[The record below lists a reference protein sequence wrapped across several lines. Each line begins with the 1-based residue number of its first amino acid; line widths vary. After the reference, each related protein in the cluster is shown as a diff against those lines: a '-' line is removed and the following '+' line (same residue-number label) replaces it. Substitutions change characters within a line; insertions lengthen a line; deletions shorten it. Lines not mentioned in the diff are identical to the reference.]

1 MARRWL
7 VLLVTSVAVFMA
19 LLDVTI
25 VNIAF
30 PDIRRSFAHESLADL
45 SWVLNAYS
53 ILFAAALVP
62 AGRLADRLGRKRLF
76 LAGVVLFLAASAA
89 SGLAGSLPVLVAA
102 RGVQAVGAAV
112 LLPTS
117 LSLVLP
123 EFPVQRRALVTSLWA
138 ATGAIAAATGPS
150 LGGALV
156 QWQSWRWVFFV
167 NLLIGLPALPAAA
180 RLLRERRDEQAAGW
194 PDAVG
199 ALLLAGAVGTLALG
213 IVRGG
218 DWGWASVRTVGSLA
232 AAVVLSLLLVARSA
246 RHPRPVFELS
256 LFRTRSFA
264 VGVVGTLV
272 FSVGFFALLLANVLF
287 LTTVWRYS
295 VLGAGLAL
303 TPAPLMA
310 ALTAPLAGRLADRFG
325 QRAVALPGCLLF
337 GAGPLLLAATTSGAA
352 DYPAAFL
359 PWALL
364 AGCGIGMALPAF
376 SSAAVAE
383 LPRPRFATG
392 IAISTCFRQLGAVV
406 GIAALV
412 ALLNAAGPGHA
423 VDAFH
428 AGWELIGAAGLLA
441 AVAAV
446 ALGRVRAR
454 DVEQVRPGAPPAAG
468 PASAADPT
476 PAADPAPTRGE
487 RP

>member
-30 PDIRRSFAHESLADL
+30 PDIRRAFAHDSLADL

-62 AGRLADRLGRKRLF
+62 GGRLADRLGRKRLF
-76 LAGVVLFLAASAA
+76 LAGILLFLAASVT
-89 SGLAGSLPVLVAA
+89 SGLAGSLSVLVAA
-102 RGVQAVGAAV
+102 RGVQAVGAAI

-117 LSLVLP
+117 LGLVLP
-123 EFPVQRRALVTSLWA
+123 EFPVQQRALVTSIWA

-150 LGGALV
+150 LGGVLV

-167 NLLIGLPALPAAA
+167 NLAIGLPALLPAM
-180 RLLRERRDEQAAGW
+180 RLLHERRDEQATGW

-199 ALLLAGAVGTLALG
+199 ALLLATAVGALALG
-213 IVRGG
+213 IVKGG
-218 DWGWASVRTVGSLA
+218 DWGWASSRTVGSLLA
-232 AAVVLSLLLVARSA
+232 AAVLSVLLVARSA
-246 RHPRPVFELS
+246 RHPTPVFELS
-256 LFRTRSFA
+256 LFRSRSFT

-303 TPAPLMA
+303 TPAPIMA
-310 ALTAPLAGRLADRFG
+310 ALAAPIAGRLADRFG
-325 QRAVALPGCLLF
+325 QRVIAIPGGLLF
-337 GAGPLLLAATTSGAA
+337 GAGPTLLAATTAGAA
-352 DYPAAFL
+352 HYWAAFL

-364 AGCGIGMALPAF
+364 AGCGIGLTLPAF

-392 IAISTCFRQLGAVV
+392 IAVSACFRQLGAVI
-406 GIAALV
+406 GTAGLV
-412 ALLNAAGPGHA
+412 ALLNAARPGHLLG
-423 VDAFH
+423 AFH
-428 AGWELIGAAGLLA
+428 AGWRLMGAAGLLA

-454 DVEQVRPGAPPAAG
+454 DVEHVGPPVL
-468 PASAADPT
+468 PTAD
-476 PAADPAPTRGE
+476 PAADPALTPGE

>member
-1 MARRWL
+1 LARRWL

-30 PDIRRSFAHESLADL
+30 PDIRRSFAEDSLADL

-76 LAGVVLFLAASAA
+76 VTGVLLFLAASVAC
-89 SGLAGSLPVLVAA
+89 GLAGSVAVLVAA
-102 RGVQAVGAAV
+102 RAVQAIGAAI

-123 EFPVQRRALVTSLWA
+123 EFPVGQRALATSVWA
-138 ATGAIAAATGPS
+138 AIGAVAAATGPS

-167 NLLIGLPALPAAA
+167 NLAIGLPALLPAA
-180 RLLRERRDEQAAGW
+180 RLLRERRDETATGW

-199 ALLLAGAVGTLALG
+199 ALLLATGVGALALG

-218 DWGWASVRTVGSLA
+218 DWGWASAKTVGSLVA
-232 AAVVLSLLLVARSA
+232 AAVLSVLLVARSA
-246 RHPRPVFELS
+246 RHPRPVFELG

-264 VGVVGTLV
+264 VANLGALV
-272 FSVGFFALLLANVLF
+272 FSVGFFALLLCNVLF
-287 LTTVWRYS
+287 LTMVWRYS

-303 TPAPLMA
+303 TPGPIMA
-310 ALTAPLAGRLADRFG
+310 ALAAPIGGRLADRFG
-325 QRAVALPGCLLF
+325 QRALALPGTLLF
-337 GAGPLLLAATTSGAA
+337 AAGSLLLAAGTTTNA
-352 DYPAAFL
+352 DYWTAFL
-359 PWALL
+359 PAGLL
-364 AGCGIGMALPAF
+364 AGCGIGLSLPAF

-392 IAISTCFRQLGAVV
+392 IAITSCSRQLGAVI
-406 GIAALV
+406 GIAGLV
-412 ALLNAAGPGHA
+412 ALLNSARPGQ
-423 VDAFH
+423 VIDAFH
-428 AGWELIGAAGLLA
+428 ADWGLIGAAGLLA

-454 DVEQVRPGAPPAAG
+454 NVEDLGSAVPPNADPAAG
-468 PASAADPT
+468 RALT
-476 PAADPAPTRGE
+476 VGE
-487 RP
+487 PP